1 MTREKKNVLVSILV
15 NNFNNEK
22 YLNRCIDS
30 CIKQTYKNIEIII
43 FDDKST
49 DSSKNIFKKY
59 KNNRIKIIF
68 NKKKKFNSGPL
79 NQLNSIYISLKQSK
93 GKYIFLLD
101 GDDYF
106 LKNKISQSIKTF
118 NLNPKIVF
126 LQDNPI
132 YKYDNKNILPKKIK
146 PKRKIFVNHTWPF
159 FSPTSTMSFERDF
172 LVKLLAKIAFSKSL
186 FDQMFFD
193 ARAFIYI
200 YFFEKNY
207 IVSDKYLTIY
217 NQNLKGDTLK
227 NYQKKN
233 KNWWVRRL
241 QYHCYV
247 DSIFKR
253 NKKFHFKFI
262 DYYTTLLINLIL
274 KI

>member
-1 MTREKKNVLVSILV
+1 MKIEKKNVLVSILI

-22 YLNRCIDS
+22 YLDKCINS
-30 CIKQTYKNIEIII
+30 CLKQTYKNIEIIV

-49 DSSKNIFKKY
+49 DSSKNILNKY
-59 KNNRIKIIF
+59 KKNKIKVIF

-79 NQLNSIYISLKQSK
+79 NQLNSIYISLKKSK
-93 GKYIFLLD
+93 GKFIFLLD

-106 LKNKISQSIKTF
+106 LKDKVSQFIKTF
-118 NLNPKIVF
+118 NLKPKTIF

-132 YKYDNKNILPKKIK
+132 YKYNDANIQLKKFK
-146 PKRKIFVNHTWPF
+146 LKSKLFVNHTWPF
-159 FSPTSTMSFERDF
+159 FSPTSTMAFKREF
-172 LVKLLAKIAFSKSL
+172 LVKLLAQIAFSRSL

-207 IVSDKYLTIY
+207 IVSNKYLTVY
-217 NQNLKGDTLK
+217 NQNLEGDTLK

-233 KNWWVRRL
+233 KKWWIRRL
-241 QYHCYV
+241 QYHYYV
-247 DSIFKR
+247 ESIFKR
-253 NKKFHFKFI
+253 NKKTHFKFI
-262 DYYTTLLINLIL
+262 DYYLTLLINLIL

>member
-1 MTREKKNVLVSILV
+1 MKIEKKKVLVSILV

-22 YLNRCIDS
+22 YLDKCINS
-30 CIKQTYKNIEIII
+30 CLKQTYKNIEIIV

-49 DSSKNIFKKY
+49 DGSKNILSKY
-59 KNNRIKIIF
+59 KKNKIKVIF

-79 NQLNSIYISLKQSK
+79 NQLNSIYISLKKSK

-106 LKNKISQSIKTF
+106 LKDKVSQSVKTF
-118 NLNPKIVF
+118 NAKPKTVF

-132 YKYDNKNILPKKIK
+132 YKYNDINVQFKKFK
-146 PKRKIFVNHTWPF
+146 PKRKLFVNHTWPF
-159 FSPTSTMSFERDF
+159 FSPTSTMAFKREF
-172 LVKLLAKIAFSKSL
+172 LVKLLAQIAFSRSL

-207 IVSDKYLTIY
+207 IVSNKHLTVY
-217 NQNLKGDTLK
+217 NQNLEGDTLK

-233 KNWWVRRL
+233 KKWWIRRL
-241 QYHCYV
+241 QYHYYV
-247 DSIFKR
+247 KTIFKR
-253 NKKFHFKFI
+253 NKKTHFKFI
-262 DYYTTLLINLIL
+262 DYYLTLLINLIL

>member
-1 MTREKKNVLVSILV
+1 MKIEKKNVLVSILV

-22 YLNRCIDS
+22 YLDKCINS
-30 CIKQTYKNIEIII
+30 CLKQTYKNIEIIV

-49 DSSKNIFKKY
+49 DSSKNILSKY
-59 KNNRIKIIF
+59 KKNKIKVIF

-79 NQLNSIYISLKQSK
+79 NQLNSIYISLKKSK
-93 GKYIFLLD
+93 GKFIFLLD

-106 LKNKISQSIKTF
+106 LKDKVSQFIKTF
-118 NLNPKIVF
+118 NSKPKTVF

-132 YKYDNKNILPKKIK
+132 YKYNDANIQFKKFK
-146 PKRKIFVNHTWPF
+146 LKRKPFVNHTWPF
-159 FSPTSTMSFERDF
+159 FSPTSTMAFKREF
-172 LVKLLAKIAFSKSL
+172 LLKLLAQIAFSRSL
-186 FDQMFFD
+186 FDKMFFD

-207 IVSDKYLTIY
+207 IVSNKYLTVY
-217 NQNLKGDTLK
+217 NQNLEGDTLK

-233 KNWWVRRL
+233 KKWWIRRL
-241 QYHCYV
+241 QYHYYV
-247 DSIFKR
+247 ESIFKR
-253 NKKFHFKFI
+253 NKKTHFKFI
-262 DYYTTLLINLIL
+262 DYYLTLLINLIL

>member
-1 MTREKKNVLVSILV
+1 MKIEKKNVLVSILV

-22 YLNRCIDS
+22 YLDKCINS
-30 CIKQTYKNIEIII
+30 CLKQTYKNIEIIV
-43 FDDKST
+43 FYDKST
-49 DSSKNIFKKY
+49 DSSKNILSKY
-59 KNNRIKIIF
+59 KKNKIKVIF

-79 NQLNSIYISLKQSK
+79 NQLNSIYISLKKSK

-106 LKNKISQSIKTF
+106 LKDKVSQSVKTF
-118 NLNPKIVF
+118 NAKPKTVF

-132 YKYDNKNILPKKIK
+132 YKYNDANIQFKKFK
-146 PKRKIFVNHTWPF
+146 LKRKLFVNHTWPF
-159 FSPTSTMSFERDF
+159 FSPTSTMAFKREF
-172 LVKLLAKIAFSKSL
+172 LLKLLAQIAFSRSL

-207 IVSDKYLTIY
+207 IVSNKYLTVY
-217 NQNLKGDTLK
+217 NQNLEGDTLK

-233 KNWWVRRL
+233 KKWWIRRL
-241 QYHCYV
+241 QYHYYV
-247 DSIFKR
+247 ESIFKR
-253 NKKFHFKFI
+253 NKKTHFKFI
-262 DYYTTLLINLIL
+262 DYYLTLLINLIL

>member
-1 MTREKKNVLVSILV
+1 MKIEKKNVLVSILV

-22 YLNRCIDS
+22 YLDKCINS
-30 CIKQTYKNIEIII
+30 CLKQTYKNIEIIV

-49 DSSKNIFKKY
+49 DSSKNILSKY
-59 KNNRIKIIF
+59 KKNKIKVIF

-79 NQLNSIYISLKQSK
+79 NQLNSIYISLKKSK

-106 LKNKISQSIKTF
+106 LKDKVSQFIKTF
-118 NLNPKIVF
+118 NSKPKTVF

-132 YKYDNKNILPKKIK
+132 YKYNDANIQFKKFK
-146 PKRKIFVNHTWPF
+146 LKRKLFVNHTWPF
-159 FSPTSTMSFERDF
+159 FSPTSTMAFKRKF
-172 LVKLLAKIAFSKSL
+172 LLKLLAQIAFSRSL

-207 IVSDKYLTIY
+207 IVSNKYLTVY
-217 NQNLKGDTLK
+217 NQNLEGDTLK

-233 KNWWVRRL
+233 KKWWIRRL
-241 QYHCYV
+241 QYHYYV
-247 DSIFKR
+247 ESIFKR
-253 NKKFHFKFI
+253 NKKTHFKFI
-262 DYYTTLLINLIL
+262 DYYLTLLINLIL

>member
-1 MTREKKNVLVSILV
+1 MKIEKKNVLVSILV

-22 YLNRCIDS
+22 YLDKCINS
-30 CIKQTYKNIEIII
+30 CLKQTYKNIEIIV

-49 DSSKNIFKKY
+49 DSSKNILSKY
-59 KNNRIKIIF
+59 KKNKIKVIF

-79 NQLNSIYISLKQSK
+79 NQLNSIYISLKKSK
-93 GKYIFLLD
+93 GKFIFLLD

-106 LKNKISQSIKTF
+106 LKDKVSQFIKTF
-118 NLNPKIVF
+118 NSKPETVF

-132 YKYDNKNILPKKIK
+132 YKYNDANIQFKKFK
-146 PKRKIFVNHTWPF
+146 LKRKLFVNHTWPF
-159 FSPTSTMSFERDF
+159 FSPTSTMAFKREF
-172 LVKLLAKIAFSKSL
+172 LLKLLAQIAFSRSL

-207 IVSDKYLTIY
+207 IVSNKHLTVY
-217 NQNLKGDTLK
+217 NQNLEGDTLK

-233 KNWWVRRL
+233 KKWWIRRL
-241 QYHCYV
+241 QYHYYV
-247 DSIFKR
+247 ETIFKR
-253 NKKFHFKFI
+253 NKKTHFKFI
-262 DYYTTLLINLIL
+262 DYYLTLLINLIL

>member
-1 MTREKKNVLVSILV
+1 MKIEKKNVLVSILV

-22 YLNRCIDS
+22 YLDKCINS
-30 CIKQTYKNIEIII
+30 CLKQTYKNIEIIV

-49 DSSKNIFKKY
+49 DSSKNILSKY
-59 KNNRIKIIF
+59 KKNKIKVIF

-79 NQLNSIYISLKQSK
+79 NQLNSIYISLKKSK
-93 GKYIFLLD
+93 GKFIFLLD

-106 LKNKISQSIKTF
+106 LKDKVSQFIKTF
-118 NLNPKIVF
+118 NSKPKTVF

-132 YKYDNKNILPKKIK
+132 YKYNDANIQFKKFK
-146 PKRKIFVNHTWPF
+146 LKRKPFVNHTWPF
-159 FSPTSTMSFERDF
+159 FSPTSTMAFKREF
-172 LVKLLAKIAFSKSL
+172 LLKLLAQIAFSRSL

-207 IVSDKYLTIY
+207 IVSNKYLTVY
-217 NQNLKGDTLK
+217 NQNLEGDTLK

-233 KNWWVRRL
+233 KKWWIRRL
-241 QYHCYV
+241 QYHYYV
-247 DSIFKR
+247 ESIFKR
-253 NKKFHFKFI
+253 NNKTHFKFI
-262 DYYTTLLINLIL
+262 DYYLTLLINLIL

>member
-1 MTREKKNVLVSILV
+1 MKREKKNVLVSILV

-22 YLNRCIDS
+22 YLNKCINS

-49 DSSKNIFKKY
+49 DSSKNILKKY

-186 FDQMFFD
+186 FDKMFFD

-247 DSIFKR
+247 NSIFKR
-253 NKKFHFKFI
+253 NKKTHFKFI
-262 DYYTTLLINLIL
+262 DYYITLLINLIL

>member
-1 MTREKKNVLVSILV
+1 MKIKKKNVLVSILV

-22 YLNRCIDS
+22 YLDKCIAS
-30 CIKQTYKNIEIII
+30 CLKQTYKNIEIIV

-49 DSSKNIFKKY
+49 DSSKNILSKY
-59 KNNRIKIIF
+59 KKNKIKIIF
-68 NKKKKFNSGPL
+68 NKNKKFNSGPL
-79 NQLNSIYISLKQSK
+79 NQLNSIYISLKKSK

-106 LKNKISQSIKTF
+106 LKDKVSQSIKTF
-118 NLNPKIVF
+118 NVKPKTVF

-132 YKYDNKNILPKKIK
+132 YKYNDTNIQFKKFK
-146 PKRKIFVNHTWPF
+146 LKRKLFVNHTWPF
-159 FSPTSTMSFERDF
+159 FSPTSTMAFKREF
-172 LVKLLAKIAFSKSL
+172 LVKLLEQIEFSRSL

-200 YFFEKNY
+200 YFFETNY
-207 IVSDKYLTIY
+207 IVSNKYLTVY

-233 KNWWVRRL
+233 KKWWIRRL
-241 QYHCYV
+241 QYHYYV
-247 DSIFKR
+247 ESIFKR
-253 NKKFHFKFI
+253 NKKTHFKFI
-262 DYYTTLLINLIL
+262 DYYLTLLINLFL

>member
-1 MTREKKNVLVSILV
+1 MKIEKKNVLVSILV

-22 YLNRCIDS
+22 YLDKCIKS
-30 CIKQTYKNIEIII
+30 CLKQTYKNIEIIV

-49 DSSKNIFKKY
+49 DSSKNILSKY
-59 KNNRIKIIF
+59 KKNKIKIIF
-68 NKKKKFNSGPL
+68 NKNKKFNSGPL
-79 NQLNSIYISLKQSK
+79 NQLNSIYISLKKSK

-106 LKNKISQSIKTF
+106 LKDKVYQFVKTF
-118 NLNPKIVF
+118 NSKPKTVF

-132 YKYDNKNILPKKIK
+132 FKYNHANIQFKKFK
-146 PKRKIFVNHTWPF
+146 LKRKLFVNHTWPF
-159 FSPTSTMSFERDF
+159 FSPTSTMAFKREF
-172 LVKLLAKIAFSKSL
+172 LVKLLAQIEFSRSL

-207 IVSDKYLTIY
+207 IVSNKYLTVY
-217 NQNLKGDTLK
+217 NQNLEGDTLK

-233 KNWWVRRL
+233 KKWWIRRL
-241 QYHCYV
+241 QYHYYV
-247 DSIFKR
+247 ESLFKR
-253 NKKFHFKFI
+253 NKKTHFKFI
-262 DYYTTLLINLIL
+262 DYYLTLLINLVL

>member
-1 MTREKKNVLVSILV
+1 MKRGKKNVLVSILV

-22 YLNRCIDS
+22 YLNKCIDS

-43 FDDKST
+43 FDDKSS
-49 DSSKNIFKKY
+49 DSSKNILKKY
-59 KNNRIKIIF
+59 KNNKIKIVF

-106 LKNKISQSIKTF
+106 LKNKIFQSIKTF

-159 FSPTSTMSFERDF
+159 FNPTSTMSFERDF

-233 KNWWVRRL
+233 KKWWVRRL
-241 QYHCYV
+241 QYHSYV

-253 NKKFHFKFI
+253 NKKTHFKFI
-262 DYYTTLLINLIL
+262 DYYITLLINLIL

>member
-1 MTREKKNVLVSILV
+1 MKIEKKNVLVSILV

-22 YLNRCIDS
+22 YLDKCINS
-30 CIKQTYKNIEIII
+30 CLKQTYKNIEIIV

-49 DSSKNIFKKY
+49 DSSKNILSKY
-59 KNNRIKIIF
+59 KKNKIKVIF

-79 NQLNSIYISLKQSK
+79 NQLNSIYISLKKSK
-93 GKYIFLLD
+93 GKFIFLLD

-106 LKNKISQSIKTF
+106 LKDKVSQFIKTF
-118 NLNPKIVF
+118 NSKPKTVF

-132 YKYDNKNILPKKIK
+132 YKYNDANIQFKKFK
-146 PKRKIFVNHTWPF
+146 LKRKLFVNHTWPF
-159 FSPTSTMSFERDF
+159 FSPTSTMAFKREF
-172 LVKLLAKIAFSKSL
+172 LLKLLAQIAFSRSL

-207 IVSDKYLTIY
+207 IVSNKYLTVY
-217 NQNLKGDTLK
+217 NQNLEGDTLK

-233 KNWWVRRL
+233 KKWWIRRL
-241 QYHCYV
+241 QYHYYV
-247 DSIFKR
+247 ESIFKR
-253 NKKFHFKFI
+253 NKKTHFKFI
-262 DYYTTLLINLIL
+262 DYYLTLLINLIL

>member
-1 MTREKKNVLVSILV
+1 MKIKKKNVLVSILV

-22 YLNRCIDS
+22 YLDKCINS
-30 CIKQTYKNIEIII
+30 CLKQTYKNIEIIV

-49 DSSKNIFKKY
+49 DGSKNILNKY
-59 KNNRIKIIF
+59 KKNKIKVIF

-79 NQLNSIYISLKQSK
+79 NQLNSIYISLKKSK

-106 LKNKISQSIKTF
+106 LKDKVYQFVKTF
-118 NLNPKIVF
+118 NSKPKTVF

-132 YKYDNKNILPKKIK
+132 FKYNHANIQFKKFK
-146 PKRKIFVNHTWPF
+146 LKRKLFVNHTWPF
-159 FSPTSTMSFERDF
+159 FSPTSTMAFKREF
-172 LVKLLAKIAFSKSL
+172 LVKLLAQIAFSRSL

-207 IVSDKYLTIY
+207 IVSNKHLTVY
-217 NQNLKGDTLK
+217 NQNLEGDTLK

-233 KNWWVRRL
+233 KKWWIRRL
-241 QYHCYV
+241 QYHYYV
-247 DSIFKR
+247 KTIFKR
-253 NKKFHFKFI
+253 NKKTHFKFI
-262 DYYTTLLINLIL
+262 DYYLTLLINLIL

>member
-1 MTREKKNVLVSILV
+1 MKIEKKNVLVSILV

-22 YLNRCIDS
+22 YLDKCINS
-30 CIKQTYKNIEIII
+30 CLKQTYKNIEIIV

-49 DSSKNIFKKY
+49 DSSKNILSKY
-59 KNNRIKIIF
+59 KKNKIKVIF

-79 NQLNSIYISLKQSK
+79 NQLNSIYISLKKSK
-93 GKYIFLLD
+93 GKFIFLLD

-106 LKNKISQSIKTF
+106 LKDKVSQFIKTF
-118 NLNPKIVF
+118 NSKPKTVF

-132 YKYDNKNILPKKIK
+132 YKYNDANIQFKKFK
-146 PKRKIFVNHTWPF
+146 LKRKLFVNHTWPF
-159 FSPTSTMSFERDF
+159 FSPTSTMAFKREF
-172 LVKLLAKIAFSKSL
+172 LLKLLAQITFSRSL

-207 IVSDKYLTIY
+207 IVSNKYLTVY
-217 NQNLKGDTLK
+217 NQNLEGDTLK

-233 KNWWVRRL
+233 KKWWIRRL
-241 QYHCYV
+241 QYHYYV
-247 DSIFKR
+247 ESIFKR
-253 NKKFHFKFI
+253 NKKTHFKFI
-262 DYYTTLLINLIL
+262 DYYLTLLINLVL

>member
-1 MTREKKNVLVSILV
+1 MIIGKKNVLVSILV

-22 YLNRCIDS
+22 YLDKCINS
-30 CIKQTYKNIEIII
+30 CIKQTYKNIELII

-49 DSSKNIFKKY
+49 DRSKNILKKY
-59 KNNRIKIIF
+59 KNNKIKIIF

-79 NQLNSIYISLKQSK
+79 NQLNSIYISLKKSK

-101 GDDYF
+101 GDDFF

-132 YKYDNKNILPKKIK
+132 YKYDNKNVLLKKIK
-146 PKRKIFVNHTWPF
+146 PKKKFFVNHTWPF
-159 FSPTSTMSFERDF
+159 FSPTSTMAFKRDF
-172 LVKLLAKIAFSKSL
+172 LVKLLAKIEFSKSL

-233 KNWWVRRL
+233 KKWWARRL

-247 DSIFKR
+247 DSLFKR
-253 NKKFHFKFI
+253 NKKTHFKFI
-262 DYYTTLLINLIL
+262 DYYITLLINLIL

>member
-1 MTREKKNVLVSILV
+1 MKRGKKNVLVSILV

-22 YLNRCIDS
+22 YLNKCINS

-49 DSSKNIFKKY
+49 DSSKNILKKY
-59 KNNRIKIIF
+59 KNNKIKIIF

-132 YKYDNKNILPKKIK
+132 YNYDNKNILPKKIK

-233 KNWWVRRL
+233 KKWWVRRL
-241 QYHCYV
+241 QYHYYV

-253 NKKFHFKFI
+253 NKKTHFKFI
-262 DYYTTLLINLIL
+262 DYYITLLINLIL

>member
-1 MTREKKNVLVSILV
+1 MKIEKKNVLVSILV

-22 YLNRCIDS
+22 YLDKCINS
-30 CIKQTYKNIEIII
+30 CLKQTYKNIEIIV

-49 DSSKNIFKKY
+49 DSSKNILSKY
-59 KNNRIKIIF
+59 KKNKIKIIF
-68 NKKKKFNSGPL
+68 NKNKKFNSGPL
-79 NQLNSIYISLKQSK
+79 NQLNSIYISLKKSK

-106 LKNKISQSIKTF
+106 LKDKVSQFIKTF
-118 NLNPKIVF
+118 NSKPKTVF

-132 YKYDNKNILPKKIK
+132 YKYNDANIQFKKFK
-146 PKRKIFVNHTWPF
+146 LKRKLFVNHTWPF
-159 FSPTSTMSFERDF
+159 FSPTSTMAFKREF
-172 LVKLLAKIAFSKSL
+172 LIKLLAQIAFSRSL

-207 IVSDKYLTIY
+207 IVSNKYLTVY
-217 NQNLKGDTLK
+217 NQNLEGDTLK

-233 KNWWVRRL
+233 KKWWIRRL
-241 QYHCYV
+241 QYHYYV
-247 DSIFKR
+247 ESIFKR
-253 NKKFHFKFI
+253 NKKTHFKFI
-262 DYYTTLLINLIL
+262 DYYLTLLINLVL

>member
-1 MTREKKNVLVSILV
+1 MKIKKKDVLVSILV

-22 YLNRCIDS
+22 YLDKCINS
-30 CIKQTYKNIEIII
+30 CLKQTYKNIEIIV

-49 DSSKNIFKKY
+49 DSSKNILSKY
-59 KNNRIKIIF
+59 KKNKIKIIF
-68 NKKKKFNSGPL
+68 NKNKKFNSGPL
-79 NQLNSIYISLKQSK
+79 NQLNSIYISLKKSK

-106 LKNKISQSIKTF
+106 LKDKVYQFVKTF
-118 NLNPKIVF
+118 NSKPKTVF

-132 YKYDNKNILPKKIK
+132 FKYNHANIQFKKFK
-146 PKRKIFVNHTWPF
+146 LKRKLFVNHTWPF
-159 FSPTSTMSFERDF
+159 FSPTSTMAFKREF
-172 LVKLLAKIAFSKSL
+172 LVKLLAQIAFSRSL

-207 IVSDKYLTIY
+207 IVSNKHLTVY
-217 NQNLKGDTLK
+217 NQNLEGDTLK

-233 KNWWVRRL
+233 KKWWIRRL
-241 QYHCYV
+241 QYHYYV
-247 DSIFKR
+247 KTIFKR
-253 NKKFHFKFI
+253 NKKTHFKFI
-262 DYYTTLLINLIL
+262 DYYLTLLINLIL

>member
-1 MTREKKNVLVSILV
+1 MKIEKKNVLVSILV

-22 YLNRCIDS
+22 YLDKCINS
-30 CIKQTYKNIEIII
+30 CLKQTYKNIEIIV

-49 DSSKNIFKKY
+49 DSSKNILSKY
-59 KNNRIKIIF
+59 KKNKIKVIF

-79 NQLNSIYISLKQSK
+79 NQLNSIYISLKKSK
-93 GKYIFLLD
+93 GKFIFLLD

-106 LKNKISQSIKTF
+106 LKDKVSQFIKTF
-118 NLNPKIVF
+118 NSKPKTVF

-132 YKYDNKNILPKKIK
+132 YKYNDANIQFKKFK
-146 PKRKIFVNHTWPF
+146 LKRKLFVNHTWPF
-159 FSPTSTMSFERDF
+159 FSPTSTMAFKREF
-172 LVKLLAKIAFSKSL
+172 LLKLLAQIAFSRSL

-207 IVSDKYLTIY
+207 IVSNKYLTVY
-217 NQNLKGDTLK
+217 NQNLEGDTLK

-233 KNWWVRRL
+233 KKWWIRRL
-241 QYHCYV
+241 QYHYYV
-247 DSIFKR
+247 ESIFKR
-253 NKKFHFKFI
+253 NKKTHFKFI
-262 DYYTTLLINLIL
+262 DYYLTLLINLVL

>member
-1 MTREKKNVLVSILV
+1 MIIGKKNVLVSILV

-22 YLNRCIDS
+22 YLDKCINS
-30 CIKQTYKNIEIII
+30 CIKQTYKNIELII

-49 DSSKNIFKKY
+49 DRSKNILKKY
-59 KNNRIKIIF
+59 KNNKIKIIF

-79 NQLNSIYISLKQSK
+79 NQLNSIYISLKKSK

-101 GDDYF
+101 GDDFF

-132 YKYDNKNILPKKIK
+132 YKYDNKNVLLKKFK

-159 FSPTSTMSFERDF
+159 FSPTSTMAFKRDF
-172 LVKLLAKIAFSKSL
+172 LVKLLAKIEFSKSL

-233 KNWWVRRL
+233 KKWWARRL
-241 QYHCYV
+241 QYHFYV
-247 DSIFKR
+247 ASLFKR
-253 NKKFHFKFI
+253 NKKTHFKFI
-262 DYYTTLLINLIL
+262 DYYITLLINLIL

>member
-1 MTREKKNVLVSILV
+1 MKIEKKKVLVSILV

-22 YLNRCIDS
+22 YLDKCINS
-30 CIKQTYKNIEIII
+30 CLKQTYKNIEIIV

-49 DSSKNIFKKY
+49 DGSKNILSKY
-59 KNNRIKIIF
+59 KKNKIKVIF

-79 NQLNSIYISLKQSK
+79 NQLNSIYISLKKSK

-106 LKNKISQSIKTF
+106 LKDKVYQFVKTF
-118 NLNPKIVF
+118 NSKPKTVF

-132 YKYDNKNILPKKIK
+132 FKYNHANIQFKKFK
-146 PKRKIFVNHTWPF
+146 LKRKLFVNHTWPF
-159 FSPTSTMSFERDF
+159 FSPTSTMAFKREF
-172 LVKLLAKIAFSKSL
+172 LVKLLAKIEFSRSL

-200 YFFEKNY
+200 YFFEVNY
-207 IVSDKYLTIY
+207 IVSNKYLTVY

-227 NYQKKN
+227 NYQKK
-233 KNWWVRRL
+233 K
-241 QYHCYV
+241 
-247 DSIFKR
+247 
-253 NKKFHFKFI
+253 
-262 DYYTTLLINLIL
+262 
-274 KI
+274 

>member
-1 MTREKKNVLVSILV
+1 MKIEKKNVLVSILV

-22 YLNRCIDS
+22 YLDKCINS
-30 CIKQTYKNIEIII
+30 CLKQTYKNIEIIV

-49 DSSKNIFKKY
+49 DGSKNILSKY
-59 KNNRIKIIF
+59 KKNKIKVIF

-79 NQLNSIYISLKQSK
+79 NQLNSIYISLKKSK

-106 LKNKISQSIKTF
+106 LKDKVYQFVKTF
-118 NLNPKIVF
+118 NSKPKTVF

-132 YKYDNKNILPKKIK
+132 FKYNHANIQFKKFK
-146 PKRKIFVNHTWPF
+146 LKRKLFVNHTWPF
-159 FSPTSTMSFERDF
+159 FSPTSTMAFEREF
-172 LVKLLAKIAFSKSL
+172 LVKLLAQIAFSRSL

-207 IVSDKYLTIY
+207 IVSNKHLTVY
-217 NQNLKGDTLK
+217 NQNLEGDTLK

-233 KNWWVRRL
+233 KKWWIRRL
-241 QYHCYV
+241 QYHYYV
-247 DSIFKR
+247 KTIFKR
-253 NKKFHFKFI
+253 NKKTHFKFI
-262 DYYTTLLINLIL
+262 DYYLTLLINLIL

>member
-1 MTREKKNVLVSILV
+1 MKIKKKNVLVSILV

-22 YLNRCIDS
+22 YLDKCITS
-30 CIKQTYKNIEIII
+30 CLKQTYKNIEIIV

-49 DSSKNIFKKY
+49 DSSKNILSKY
-59 KNNRIKIIF
+59 KKNKIKIIF
-68 NKKKKFNSGPL
+68 NKNKKFNSGPL
-79 NQLNSIYISLKQSK
+79 NQLNSIYISLKKSK

-106 LKNKISQSIKTF
+106 LKDKVSQSIKTF
-118 NLNPKIVF
+118 NVKPKTVF

-132 YKYDNKNILPKKIK
+132 YKYNDTNIQFKKFK
-146 PKRKIFVNHTWPF
+146 LKRKLFVNHTWPF
-159 FSPTSTMSFERDF
+159 FSPTSTMAFKREF
-172 LVKLLAKIAFSKSL
+172 LVKLLEQIEFSRSL

-200 YFFEKNY
+200 YFFETNY
-207 IVSDKYLTIY
+207 IVSNKYLTVY

-233 KNWWVRRL
+233 KKWWIRRL
-241 QYHCYV
+241 QYHYYV
-247 DSIFKR
+247 ESIFKR
-253 NKKFHFKFI
+253 NKKTHFKFI
-262 DYYTTLLINLIL
+262 DYYLTLLINLFL

>member
-1 MTREKKNVLVSILV
+1 MKIEKKNVLVSILV

-22 YLNRCIDS
+22 YLDKCINS
-30 CIKQTYKNIEIII
+30 CLKQTYKNIEIIV

-49 DSSKNIFKKY
+49 DSSKNILSKY
-59 KNNRIKIIF
+59 KKNKIKVIF

-79 NQLNSIYISLKQSK
+79 NQLNSIYISLKKSK
-93 GKYIFLLD
+93 GKFIFLLD

-106 LKNKISQSIKTF
+106 LKDKVSQFIKTF
-118 NLNPKIVF
+118 NSKPETVF

-132 YKYDNKNILPKKIK
+132 YKYNDANIQFKKSK
-146 PKRKIFVNHTWPF
+146 LKRKLFVNHTWPF
-159 FSPTSTMSFERDF
+159 FSPTSTMAFKREF
-172 LVKLLAKIAFSKSL
+172 LLKLLAQIAFSRSL

-207 IVSDKYLTIY
+207 IVSNKHLTVY
-217 NQNLKGDTLK
+217 NQNLEGDTLK

-233 KNWWVRRL
+233 KKWWIRRL
-241 QYHCYV
+241 QYHYYV
-247 DSIFKR
+247 ETIFKR
-253 NKKFHFKFI
+253 NKKTHFKFI
-262 DYYTTLLINLIL
+262 DYYLTLLINLVL

>member
-1 MTREKKNVLVSILV
+1 MKIEKKNVLVSILV

-22 YLNRCIDS
+22 YLDKCINS
-30 CIKQTYKNIEIII
+30 CLKQTYKNIEIIV

-49 DSSKNIFKKY
+49 DSSKNILSKY
-59 KNNRIKIIF
+59 KKNKIKVIF

-79 NQLNSIYISLKQSK
+79 NQLNSIYISLKKSK

-106 LKNKISQSIKTF
+106 LKDKVSQFVKTF
-118 NLNPKIVF
+118 NLKPKTIF
-126 LQDNPI
+126 LQDSPI
-132 YKYDNKNILPKKIK
+132 YKYNDANIQLKKFK
-146 PKRKIFVNHTWPF
+146 LKSKLFVNHTWPF
-159 FSPTSTMSFERDF
+159 FSPTSTMAFKREF
-172 LVKLLAKIAFSKSL
+172 LVKLLAQIAFSRSL

-207 IVSDKYLTIY
+207 IVSNKHLTVY
-217 NQNLKGDTLK
+217 NQNLEGDTLK

-233 KNWWVRRL
+233 KKWWIRRL
-241 QYHCYV
+241 QYHYYV
-247 DSIFKR
+247 KTIFKR
-253 NKKFHFKFI
+253 NKKTHFKFI
-262 DYYTTLLINLIL
+262 DYYLTLLINLIL

>member
-1 MTREKKNVLVSILV
+1 MKIEKKNVLVSILV

-22 YLNRCIDS
+22 YLDKCINS
-30 CIKQTYKNIEIII
+30 CLKQTYKNIEIIV

-49 DSSKNIFKKY
+49 DSSKNILSKY
-59 KNNRIKIIF
+59 KKNKIKIIF
-68 NKKKKFNSGPL
+68 NKNKKFNSGPL
-79 NQLNSIYISLKQSK
+79 NQLNSIYISLKKSK
-93 GKYIFLLD
+93 GKFIFLLD

-106 LKNKISQSIKTF
+106 LKDKVSQFIKTF
-118 NLNPKIVF
+118 NSKPKTVF

-132 YKYDNKNILPKKIK
+132 YKYNDANIQFKKFK
-146 PKRKIFVNHTWPF
+146 LKRKLFVNHTWPF
-159 FSPTSTMSFERDF
+159 FSPTSTMAFKREF
-172 LVKLLAKIAFSKSL
+172 LLKLLAQIAFSRSL

-207 IVSDKYLTIY
+207 IVSNKYLTVY
-217 NQNLKGDTLK
+217 NQNLEGDTLK

-233 KNWWVRRL
+233 KKWWIRRL
-241 QYHCYV
+241 QYHYYV
-247 DSIFKR
+247 ESIFKR
-253 NKKFHFKFI
+253 NKKTHFKFI
-262 DYYTTLLINLIL
+262 DYYLTLLINLIL

>member
-1 MTREKKNVLVSILV
+1 MKIEKKNVLVSILV

-22 YLNRCIDS
+22 YLDKCINS
-30 CIKQTYKNIEIII
+30 CLKQTYKNIEIIV

-49 DSSKNIFKKY
+49 DGSKNILSKY
-59 KNNRIKIIF
+59 KKNKIKVIF

-79 NQLNSIYISLKQSK
+79 NQLNSIYISLKKSK
-93 GKYIFLLD
+93 GKFIFLLD

-106 LKNKISQSIKTF
+106 LKDKVSQFIKTF
-118 NLNPKIVF
+118 NSKPETVF

-132 YKYDNKNILPKKIK
+132 YKYNDANIQFKKSK
-146 PKRKIFVNHTWPF
+146 LKRKLFVNHTWPF
-159 FSPTSTMSFERDF
+159 FSPTSTMAFKREF
-172 LVKLLAKIAFSKSL
+172 LLKLLAQIAFSRSL

-207 IVSDKYLTIY
+207 IVSNKYLTVY
-217 NQNLKGDTLK
+217 NQNLEGDTLK

-233 KNWWVRRL
+233 KKWWIRRL
-241 QYHCYV
+241 QYHYYV
-247 DSIFKR
+247 ESIFKR
-253 NKKFHFKFI
+253 NKKTHFKFI
-262 DYYTTLLINLIL
+262 DYYLTLLINLIL

>member
-1 MTREKKNVLVSILV
+1 MKIEKKNVLVSILV

-22 YLNRCIDS
+22 YLDKCINS
-30 CIKQTYKNIEIII
+30 CLKQTYKNIEIIV

-49 DSSKNIFKKY
+49 DSSKNILSKY
-59 KNNRIKIIF
+59 KKNKIKVIF

-79 NQLNSIYISLKQSK
+79 NQLNSIYISLKKSK
-93 GKYIFLLD
+93 GKFIFLLD

-106 LKNKISQSIKTF
+106 LKDKVSQFIKTF
-118 NLNPKIVF
+118 NSKPETVF

-132 YKYDNKNILPKKIK
+132 YKYNDANIQFKKSK
-146 PKRKIFVNHTWPF
+146 LKRKLFVNHTWPF
-159 FSPTSTMSFERDF
+159 FSPTSTMAFKREF
-172 LVKLLAKIAFSKSL
+172 LLKLLAQIAFSRSL

-207 IVSDKYLTIY
+207 IVSNKHLTVY
-217 NQNLKGDTLK
+217 NQNLEGDTIK

-233 KNWWVRRL
+233 KKWWIRRL
-241 QYHCYV
+241 QYHYYV
-247 DSIFKR
+247 KTIFKR
-253 NKKFHFKFI
+253 NKKTHFKFI
-262 DYYTTLLINLIL
+262 DYYLTLLINLIL

>member
-1 MTREKKNVLVSILV
+1 MKIEKKNVLVSILV

-22 YLNRCIDS
+22 YLDKCINS
-30 CIKQTYKNIEIII
+30 CLKQTYKNIEIIV

-49 DSSKNIFKKY
+49 DSSKNILSKY
-59 KNNRIKIIF
+59 KKNKIKVIF

-79 NQLNSIYISLKQSK
+79 NQLNSIYISLKKSK
-93 GKYIFLLD
+93 GKFIFLLD

-106 LKNKISQSIKTF
+106 LKDKVSQFIKTF
-118 NLNPKIVF
+118 NSKPETVF

-132 YKYDNKNILPKKIK
+132 YKYNDANIQFKKSK
-146 PKRKIFVNHTWPF
+146 LKRKLFVNHTWPF
-159 FSPTSTMSFERDF
+159 FSPTSTMAFKREF
-172 LVKLLAKIAFSKSL
+172 LLKLLAKIAFSRSL

-207 IVSDKYLTIY
+207 IVSNKYLTVY
-217 NQNLKGDTLK
+217 NQNLEGDTLK

-233 KNWWVRRL
+233 KKWWIRRL
-241 QYHCYV
+241 QYHYYV
-247 DSIFKR
+247 VSIFKR
-253 NKKFHFKFI
+253 NKKTHFKFI
-262 DYYTTLLINLIL
+262 DYYLTLLINLIL

>member
-1 MTREKKNVLVSILV
+1 MKIEKKNVLVSILV

-22 YLNRCIDS
+22 YLDKCINS
-30 CIKQTYKNIEIII
+30 CLKQTYKNIEIIV

-49 DSSKNIFKKY
+49 DSSKNILSKY
-59 KNNRIKIIF
+59 KKNKIKVIF

-79 NQLNSIYISLKQSK
+79 NQLNSIYISLKKSK
-93 GKYIFLLD
+93 GKFIFLLD

-106 LKNKISQSIKTF
+106 LKDKVSQFIKTF
-118 NLNPKIVF
+118 NSKPKTVF

-132 YKYDNKNILPKKIK
+132 YKYNDANIQFKKFK
-146 PKRKIFVNHTWPF
+146 LKRKLFVNHTWPF
-159 FSPTSTMSFERDF
+159 FSPTSTMAFKREF
-172 LVKLLAKIAFSKSL
+172 LLKLLAKIAFSRSL

-207 IVSDKYLTIY
+207 IVSNKYLTVY
-217 NQNLKGDTLK
+217 NQNLEGDTLK

-233 KNWWVRRL
+233 KKWWIRRL
-241 QYHCYV
+241 QYHYYV
-247 DSIFKR
+247 ESIFKR
-253 NKKFHFKFI
+253 NKKTHFKFI
-262 DYYTTLLINLIL
+262 DYYLTLLINLIL

>member
-1 MTREKKNVLVSILV
+1 MKIEKKKELVSILV

-22 YLNRCIDS
+22 YLDNCINS
-30 CIKQTYKNIEIII
+30 CIKQTYKNIELII

-49 DSSKNIFKKY
+49 DGSKNILKKY
-59 KNNRIKIIF
+59 KKNKIKIIF
-68 NKKKKFNSGPL
+68 NKQKKFSSGPL
-79 NQLNSIYISLKQSK
+79 NQLNSIYISLKKSK
-93 GKYIFLLD
+93 GKFIFLLD

-106 LKNKISQSIKTF
+106 LKNKVSQSVKTF
-118 NLNPKIVF
+118 NLNSKIVF

-132 YKYDNKNILPKKIK
+132 YKYENVDITFK
-146 PKRKIFVNHTWPF
+146 KRKLKKKFFVNHTWPF
-159 FSPTSTMSFERDF
+159 FSPTSTMVFRREF
-172 LVKLLAKIAFSKSL
+172 LAKLLTKIAFSKSL

-207 IVSDKYLTIY
+207 IISNKYLTVY

-233 KNWWVRRL
+233 KKWWIRRL
-241 QYHCYV
+241 QYHYYV
-247 DSIFKR
+247 ASIFKR
-253 NKKFHFKFI
+253 NKKTHFKFI
-262 DYYTTLLINLIL
+262 DYYLTLLINLIL

>member
-1 MTREKKNVLVSILV
+1 MIIGKKNVLVSILV

-22 YLNRCIDS
+22 YLDKCINS
-30 CIKQTYKNIEIII
+30 CIKQTYKNIELII

-49 DSSKNIFKKY
+49 DRSKNILKKY
-59 KNNRIKIIF
+59 KNNKIKIIF

-79 NQLNSIYISLKQSK
+79 NQLNSIYISLKKSK

-101 GDDYF
+101 GDDFF

-132 YKYDNKNILPKKIK
+132 YKYDNKNVLLKKFK

-159 FSPTSTMSFERDF
+159 FSPTSTMAFKRDF
-172 LVKLLAKIAFSKSL
+172 LVKLLAKIEFSKSL

-227 NYQKKN
+227 NYQKK
-233 KNWWVRRL
+233 K
-241 QYHCYV
+241 
-247 DSIFKR
+247 
-253 NKKFHFKFI
+253 
-262 DYYTTLLINLIL
+262 
-274 KI
+274 

>member
-1 MTREKKNVLVSILV
+1 MIVGKKNVLVSILV

-22 YLNRCIDS
+22 YLDKCINS
-30 CIKQTYKNIEIII
+30 CIKQTYKNIELII

-49 DSSKNIFKKY
+49 DRSKNILKKY
-59 KNNRIKIIF
+59 KNNKIKIIF

-79 NQLNSIYISLKQSK
+79 NQLNSIYISLKKSR

-101 GDDYF
+101 GDDFF

-132 YKYDNKNILPKKIK
+132 YKYDNKNVLLKKFK

-159 FSPTSTMSFERDF
+159 FSPTSTMAFKRDF
-172 LVKLLAKIAFSKSL
+172 LVKLLAKIEFSKSL

-233 KNWWVRRL
+233 KKWWARRL
-241 QYHCYV
+241 QYHFYV
-247 DSIFKR
+247 DSLFKR
-253 NKKFHFKFI
+253 NKKTHFKFI
-262 DYYTTLLINLIL
+262 DYYITLLINLIL

>member
-1 MTREKKNVLVSILV
+1 MKRGKKNVLVSILV

-22 YLNRCIDS
+22 YLNKCINS

-49 DSSKNIFKKY
+49 DSSKNILKKY
-59 KNNRIKIIF
+59 KNNKIKIIF

-132 YKYDNKNILPKKIK
+132 YNYDNKNILPKKIK

-159 FSPTSTMSFERDF
+159 FSPTSTMAFKRDF
-172 LVKLLAKIAFSKSL
+172 LVKLLAKITFSKSL

-233 KNWWVRRL
+233 KKWWVRRL
-241 QYHCYV
+241 QYHYYV

-253 NKKFHFKFI
+253 NKKTHFKFI
-262 DYYTTLLINLIL
+262 DYYITLLINLIL